1 MGISDYLSLFP
12 GASREKPRFMALAEA
27 VLTQAVDLQSLADM
41 LLPGFSFAL
50 AEGKQLDMLA
60 AAEGLGRED
69 HTPGAPLAD
78 GDFRVYLL
86 AKHALWA
93 WDGTNRGVPETLSA
107 GLPGSR
113 QADNMDGTVTLAPA
127 SRPPAPPEA
136 LFPVPAGIQIQL
148 EE

>member
-1 MGISDYLSLFP
+1 MDISAYLPLFP

-93 WDGTNRGVPETLSA
+93 CPAA
-107 GLPGSR
+107 GRRTTWTAPSPWRRHPGCPPR
-113 QADNMDGTVTLAPA
+113 RRRCFRCRPA
-127 SRPPAPPEA
+127 FKYNLRNERSKP
-136 LFPVPAGIQIQL
+136 I
-148 EE
+148 